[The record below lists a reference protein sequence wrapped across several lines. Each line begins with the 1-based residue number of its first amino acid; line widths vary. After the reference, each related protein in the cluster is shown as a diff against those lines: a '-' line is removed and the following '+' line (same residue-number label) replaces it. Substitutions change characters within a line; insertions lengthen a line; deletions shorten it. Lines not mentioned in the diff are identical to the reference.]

1 MWLCICVNVKIIVRN
16 IQFTGDKEMITVED
30 KEIIRRAYYVEHKSI
45 RQIQTEV
52 PPYKWAPDVP

>member
-1 MWLCICVNVKIIVRN
+1 MNVN
-16 IQFTGDKEMITVED
+16 QFIGDKEMITVED

>member
-1 MWLCICVNVKIIVRN
+1 MVGFLGVWMNVN
-16 IQFTGDKEMITVED
+16 QFIGDKEMITVED